1 MLKTR
6 PFSRRIFLNC
16 PYDKAYEPILRS
28 VLFTI
33 AYLGYQPC
41 LASMSIDS
49 GSPRI
54 GQILKLIT
62 SCKYGI
68 HDLSRLRASRQ
79 GEFYRLNMSYELG
92 LDIGCRI
99 FKRGRHSHKRCLI
112 LEEKSYRYQKAL
124 SDMSGS
130 DILAHG
136 GQPIRAVE
144 QVCEWLGP
152 SRKKH
157 ELGPQGI
164 WFKFN
169 EFTSYL
175 YDTLTENGYSRKQ
188 IDRLKPSTFLRHLNE
203 WIENA
208 SAY

>member
-1 MLKTR
+1 MPHTH

-16 PYDKAYEPILRS
+16 PFDNEYVPILRS

-41 LASMSIDS
+41 LASMNFDS
-49 GSPRI
+49 GRPRI
-54 GQILKLIT
+54 GQILKLIK

-68 HDLSRLRASRQ
+68 HDLSRLKASRQ
-79 GEFYRLNMSYELG
+79 GEFYRLNMPYELG

-99 FKRGRHSHKRCLI
+99 FKGGKHSQKRCLI
-112 LEEKSYRYQKAL
+112 LEEKPYRYQKAL

-144 QVCEWLGP
+144 RVCEWLGP
-152 SRKKH
+152 SRKQR

-169 EFTSYL
+169 LFTSHL
-175 YDTLTENGYSRKQ
+175 YDALTEIGYTRKQ
-188 IDRLKPSTFLRHLNE
+188 IDQLNPSAFLRHLDN
-203 WIENA
+203 WIA
-208 SAY
+208 DS